1 MNALVTTTRTV
12 TKTPIDKTA
21 LEQFIG
27 MLPLLL
33 IILGMF
39 IILLVVV
46 KMTLK
51 DESTSPMMDC
61 DLSNNISNQLMRQ
74 IVKESEFYYKNNRR
88 QMIAIFICALISCF
102 AGLALLIFSALY
114 FADEAKTMG
123 IIGGIIINFISSI
136 IFWIYKQCSKQ
147 VQCDFNT
154 LIHLQNI
161 CLAIELIND
170 CDDEIQNRKK
180 EALIDKLLES
190 SRFLYSGKEE
200 QSPLPFS
207 FSLIDFNLYITLLI
221 ILYHFCNSFSFC
233 KHNTQSIYLHKPHKY
248 QEALLVI
255 PYHLLFWERL
265 LESYDLSHPA
275 PLKSPHPFLLL
286 NQR

>member
-102 AGLALLIFSALY
+102 AGLVRGERPMLDDKYNLKKHPNVKWTEDGGAPPYDYAKAPRSHDDLNIDIERLDDYELLCEEDIL
-114 FADEAKTMG
+114 
-123 IIGGIIINFISSI
+123 
-136 IFWIYKQCSKQ
+136 
-147 VQCDFNT
+147 
-154 LIHLQNI
+154 
-161 CLAIELIND
+161 
-170 CDDEIQNRKK
+170 
-180 EALIDKLLES
+180 
-190 SRFLYSGKEE
+190 GKE
-200 QSPLPFS
+200 QPF
-207 FSLIDFNLYITLLI
+207 
-221 ILYHFCNSFSFC
+221 
-233 KHNTQSIYLHKPHKY
+233 
-248 QEALLVI
+248 
-255 PYHLLFWERL
+255 
-265 LESYDLSHPA
+265 
-275 PLKSPHPFLLL
+275 
-286 NQR
+286 

>member
-200 QSPLPFS
+200 GSVKNFVALVKNGS
-207 FSLIDFNLYITLLI
+207 FLVRITDMTILIEKEF
-221 ILYHFCNSFSFC
+221 
-233 KHNTQSIYLHKPHKY
+233 IYGSSKRPNPTDYYRKQHY
-248 QEALLVI
+248 QCG
-255 PYHLLFWERL
+255 
-265 LESYDLSHPA
+265 
-275 PLKSPHPFLLL
+275 
-286 NQR
+286 